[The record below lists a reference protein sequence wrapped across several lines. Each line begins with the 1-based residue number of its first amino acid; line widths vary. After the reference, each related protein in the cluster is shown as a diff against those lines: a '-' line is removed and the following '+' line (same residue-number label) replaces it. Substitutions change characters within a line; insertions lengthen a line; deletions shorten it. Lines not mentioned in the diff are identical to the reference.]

1 MWSHYTT
8 LLAVRRQLMQQHK
21 KGGGGNHCIQKPAHS
36 TVSIHTELQMQPL
49 TMNLSST
56 LQIQVIIN
64 GQTFSRKSTASAWL
78 SLEERVWSSSVKTRL
93 GSWKL
98 PLKYRGTLNDEGS
111 KFSSGSSWIAAQRGN
126 GVNTGKSN
134 SCIEIVSSRYREL
147 SFVLYFQKQSTFTFS
162 LRSCII
168 L

>member
-1 MWSHYTT
+1 
-8 LLAVRRQLMQQHK
+8 MQQHK
-21 KGGGGNHCIQKPAHS
+21 KGGKKITVCKSQTYLPAHS

-56 LQIQVIIN
+56 LLENTGHNN

-78 SLEERVWSSSVKTRL
+78 SLEERVKSSSVKTRL

-126 GVNTGKSN
+126 GVKTGKSN
-134 SCIEIVSSRYREL
+134 SCTEIISSRYREL
-147 SFVLYFQKQSTFTFS
+147 SIVLYFQK
-162 LRSCII
+162 
-168 L
+168 